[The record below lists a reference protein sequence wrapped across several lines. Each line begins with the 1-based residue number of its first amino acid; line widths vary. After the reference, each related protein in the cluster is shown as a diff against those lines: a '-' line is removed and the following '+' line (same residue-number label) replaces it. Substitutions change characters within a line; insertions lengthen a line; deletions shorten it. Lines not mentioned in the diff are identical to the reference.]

1 MKKIYLVISVVLMF
15 SLTSLAQICN
25 PPCTPDVS
33 CIEVENPG
41 QICPEVLPPATVNV
55 YYDETV
61 TVVPPA
67 TFEIGGTDY
76 DIYQIRIDAVEGLPS
91 GMEWC
96 KSENMFLV
104 TNPYTRY
111 CCQIKGT
118 STQEGEYPLTLKI
131 TPYYSFWGVITAL
144 PQQTDDTSLMVVVI
158 PQIDPPVANFT
169 ASTTTAETGVNINF
183 TDLSTNSPTAWAWTF
198 EGGNPPTSSDQNPT
212 VQWSVEGV
220 YDVSLTAINDGGENT
235 LNRPNYITI
244 DNGTN
249 ILEEIS
255 GDIKVYPNPA
265 SSEIIVEAKDLVSV
279 TIVDIL
285 GKVVYSADAKSEKE
299 VINISNL
306 NKANYFVKI
315 KTSSTEITK
324 SITIK

>member
-1 MKKIYLVISVVLMF
+1 MMF

-61 TVVPPA
+61 TVIPPA
-67 TFEIGGTDY
+67 EYSGLPV
-76 DIYQIRIDAVEGLPS
+76 IYQIRIDDVQGLPE
-91 GMEWC
+91 GMTWC
-96 KSENMFLV
+96 KSQEMFVV
-104 TNPYTRY
+104 TSPYTRY
-111 CCQIKGT
+111 CCHITGT
-118 STQEGEYPLTLKI
+118 ATEIGEYPLTLLI
-131 TPYYSFWGVITAL
+131 TPYLNAFGYPVEQA
-144 PQQTDDTSLMVVVI
+144 QMTDDTSLMIIVL

-198 EGGNPPTSSDQNPT
+198 EGGNPPTSSNQNPT

-235 LNRPNYITI
+235 LNMTNYITI